1 VSSIAVVIPAKDEQ
15 GRVGA
20 VVNRVRSPA
29 DGLAPTVYVVDDG
42 SRDETAAVAR
52 AAGAR
57 VLRHRVNLGKGAA
70 LLTGAE
76 AAVKAGAQ
84 LLVLMDADGQHD
96 AGEISR
102 LLEPIQAGR
111 ADLVLGYRRFTGEMP
126 PAMRLGNTVLSGL
139 FATLFWLTVRDTQCG
154 YRALTAKAL
163 ESLRW
168 TALDYAVETEMLV
181 HAARAKLRI
190 EEVPIA
196 TVYHD
201 RYKGTTP
208 VDGLRI
214 LANMLRW
221 RLA

>member
-1 VSSIAVVIPAKDEQ
+1 MSPIAVVIPARDEQ

-20 VVNRVRSPA
+20 VVKRVRSEA
-29 DGLAPTVYVVDDG
+29 DGSTTSVYVVDDG
-42 SRDETAAVAR
+42 SQDGTAAVAR
-52 AAGAR
+52 EAGAR

-96 AGEISR
+96 PGDLSR

-111 ADLVLGYRRFTGEMP
+111 ADLVLGYRLFTREMP
-126 PAMRLGNTVLSGL
+126 AAMRLGNTVLSGL
-139 FATLFWLTVRDTQCG
+139 FATLFGVTLRDTQCG
-154 YRALTAKAL
+154 YRAVTAKAL
-163 ESLRW
+163 GKLRW
-168 TALDYAVETEMLV
+168 SALDYAVETEMLV
-181 HAARAKLRI
+181 HAARAGLRI

>member
-1 VSSIAVVIPAKDEQ
+1 MSSIAVVIPAKDEQ
-15 GRVGA
+15 DRVGA
-20 VVNRVRSPA
+20 VVNRVRSQGGGPA
-29 DGLAPTVYVVDDG
+29 PLVYVVDDG
-42 SRDETAAVAR
+42 SRDGTSSAAQK
-52 AAGAR
+52 AGAR

-76 AAVKAGAQ
+76 AAVRDGAEV
-84 LLVLMDADGQHD
+84 LVLMDADGQHD
-96 AGEISR
+96 PGDLAR
-102 LLEPIQAGR
+102 LLEPVLAGR

-139 FATLFWLTVRDTQCG
+139 FATLFGRSVRDTQCG

-163 ESLRW
+163 GKLRW

-181 HAARAKLRI
+181 HAARAGLRM

>member
-1 VSSIAVVIPAKDEQ
+1 MSSIAVVIPAKDEQ
-15 GRVGA
+15 GRVGP
-20 VVNRVRSPA
+20 VVKRVRSETE
-29 DGLAPTVYVVDDG
+29 GAPTVYVVDDG
-42 SRDETAAVAR
+42 SHDETAAAAR
-52 AAGAR
+52 EAGAR

-76 AAVKAGAQ
+76 AAVKGGAQ

-96 AGEISR
+96 PGDLSR
-102 LLEPIQAGR
+102 ILEPLLAGR
-111 ADLVLGYRRFTGEMP
+111 ADLVLGYRPFTGEMP
-126 PAMRLGNTVLSGL
+126 PAMRLGNVILSGL
-139 FATLFWLTVRDTQCG
+139 FGALFGLPVRDTQCG
-154 YRALTAKAL
+154 YRALTAKML
-163 ESLRW
+163 EKLRW

-181 HAARAKLRI
+181 HAARARLRI

>member
-1 VSSIAVVIPAKDEQ
+1 MSPIAVVIPAKDEQ

-20 VVNRVRSPA
+20 VVNRVRSQA
-29 DGLAPTVYVVDDG
+29 DGPAPTIYVVDDG
-42 SRDETAAVAR
+42 SEDETASVAR
-52 AAGAR
+52 EAGAR

-76 AAVKAGAQ
+76 AAVKNGAR

-96 AGEISR
+96 PGEMSR

-111 ADLVLGYRRFTGEMP
+111 ADLVLGYRGFTGGMP

-139 FATLFWLTVRDTQCG
+139 FATLFGLTVRDTQCG

-168 TALDYAVETEMLV
+168 SALDYAVETEMLV
-181 HAARAKLRI
+181 HAVRAGLRI